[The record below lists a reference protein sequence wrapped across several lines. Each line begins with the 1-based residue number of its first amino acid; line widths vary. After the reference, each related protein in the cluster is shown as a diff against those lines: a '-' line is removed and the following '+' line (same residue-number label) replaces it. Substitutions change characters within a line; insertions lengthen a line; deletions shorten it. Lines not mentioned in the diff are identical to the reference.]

1 MIDLLLDFKISNNN
15 YVLFLGATFYLSL
28 VDTVRGIPYKKEL
41 AKVCTKLSMNSIKI
55 VEAPQS

>member
-15 YVLFLGATFYLSL
+15 YVLFLGATFLFIISRHGEGYS
-28 VDTVRGIPYKKEL
+28 IQKEL
-41 AKVCTKLSMNSIKI
+41 AKVCTKLTMNSIKI